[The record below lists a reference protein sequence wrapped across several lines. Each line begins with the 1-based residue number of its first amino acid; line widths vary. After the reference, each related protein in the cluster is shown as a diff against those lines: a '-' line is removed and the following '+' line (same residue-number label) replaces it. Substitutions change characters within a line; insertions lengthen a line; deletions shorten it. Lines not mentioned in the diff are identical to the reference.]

1 MEKSK
6 EQLNIEY
13 EEAQKSGEIFPI
25 KILIKG
31 IKNKW
36 SNTKTIEE
44 KIDFIKN
51 FNIDEEISI
60 EFLEYLIKNEYEQKK
75 FIEIFNNL
83 KFSII
88 YTEKKKLENILKYLP
103 E

>member
-25 KILIKG
+25 KILIKD

-60 EFLEYLIKNEYEQKK
+60 EFLEYLIKNKYEQKK
-75 FIEIFNNL
+75 FK
-83 KFSII
+83 KFLI
-88 YTEKKKLENILKYLP
+88 TLNFLLFVLKKKIRKYFKIFT
-103 E
+103 